1 MGNLVP
7 EDVSIKTGQVKVRH
21 GKGDKQRA
29 VIIGK
34 LAKRA
39 LWKWMM
45 VRPENAK
52 YLFCTTNGKKIRPT
66 ILTRIVRIIGERVG
80 IRVYPHRFRHTFAPH
95 SLKMGGDPY
104 SLQHLMGHEDFTT
117 VKEYVKLA
125 NRDVQEMYRSPL
137 DALGVRLRAI

>member
-1 MGNLVP
+1 M
-7 EDVSIKTGQVKVRH
+7 SIKTGQVKVRH
-21 GKGDKQRA
+21 SKGDKHRT

-34 LAKRA
+34 LAKQA

-45 VRPENAK
+45 LRPAEAK
-52 YLFCTTNGKKIRPT
+52 YLFCTTNGKKMKPT
-66 ILTRIVRIIGERVG
+66 VLTRVVRIIGERVG
-80 IRVYPHRFRHTFAPH
+80 IRAYPHRFRHTFALQY
-95 SLKMGGDPY
+95 LKLGGDPY

-137 DALGVRLRAI
+137 DALGS